1 MSVFNKSP
9 SEPSKLCS
17 QTSQNLSSQHRVVV
31 SFQINFFYYTWNTQ
45 KELRLKSGWLMT
57 TPLKN
62 MCACSSP
69 KSFHYQRFKYLIL
82 FSTCNFS
89 IKLFFL
95 LLFYKPSKLFV
106 LFKNCSIYICVSTR
120 CPLQGPLHLLVVLA
134 FGFWT
139 ASILQGADSVKCWK
153 HS

>member
-1 MSVFNKSP
+1 MLFTFSMSVFNKSP

-31 SFQINFFYYTWNTQ
+31 SFQINFFLLYLKYPERITSQIRMTNHYTF
-45 KELRLKSGWLMT
+45 
-57 TPLKN
+57 KN

-134 FGFWT
+134 FGF
-139 ASILQGADSVKCWK
+139 
-153 HS
+153 